1 MNGFDDLANENDD
14 AEGADALQERGAPPG
29 GDFSLFLHKLRIQTF
44 LALGLLPNPAT
55 GQKLCRLDH
64 AEALIDDLEMLREK
78 TEGHLTHH
86 EERLLAAILDE
97 LRTQIELQRQ
107 RISNS
112 SNARR

>member
-1 MNGFDDLANENDD
+1 MRSDSDDVEREE
-14 AEGADALQERGAPPG
+14 AEERADALQERGAPPG